1 MSSVFRGAYAATKL
15 TNGAFEVAGVA
26 QACLVN
32 GIEKKP
38 TLLA

>member
-15 TNGAFEVAGVA
+15 TNGAFEVVGVA